1 MSHNTW
7 IHRFVRLG
15 VRPLAHTRL
24 TPNHVTTMRLATG
37 VAAAAAYA
45 AGTADGYFWGGVLFV
60 ASILLDR
67 ADGELARL
75 GGKATPWGHTYDLCV
90 DALCNAIIFLGLGW
104 GLRDGAL
111 GLWAPAMG
119 ALAGLSVAAILFMTL
134 KTEALG
140 GQRAGEIKGVAGF
153 DPDDAIAVVPVVVWL
168 GWPRELLI
176 AAAIGAPAFAL
187 FALALLRR
195 RQKRLRSRA

>member
-15 VRPLAHTRL
+15 VRPIAHGRL
-24 TPNHVTTMRLATG
+24 TPNHVTTLRLLTG

-45 AGTADGYFWGGVLFV
+45 TGDAEGYFWGGVLFV
-60 ASILLDR
+60 VSVLLDR

-75 GGKATPWGHTYDLCV
+75 GGKSTSWGHTYDLCV
-90 DALCNAIIFLGLGW
+90 DSLCNAIIFLGLGL
-104 GLRDGAL
+104 GLRDGPL
-111 GLWAPAMG
+111 GLWAPVMG
-119 ALAGLSVAAILFMTL
+119 AVAGLAIAAILFMTL

-140 GQRAGEIKGVAGF
+140 GQRAGEIKGAAGF
-153 DPDDAIAVVPVVVWL
+153 DPDDAILAVPVIVWL
-168 GWPRELLI
+168 GWPHGLLV

-187 FALALLRR
+187 FALALLRH
-195 RQKRLRSRA
+195 RQQRLRG